1 MSERAPIVATGD
13 RAPTPELA
21 ARVRAALAR
30 GALCA
35 LPTETVYGLAAR
47 ADRPEALEALR
58 VIKGRPSELTFT
70 WHVAE
75 RAALEHFQELRPL
88 VRRLAERYWP
98 GPLTLVL
105 RGVPAGLEGVAREG
119 WTGLRMPAHSACA
132 GLLSACD
139 FPVVMTSAN
148 PHREAPLTRA
158 EEVAARFD
166 GALEL
171 VVDGGP
177 SRLGEASGVL
187 ALGQGRFELLREGL
201 LRLEDLRRTAGL
213 RIAFVC
219 TGNTCRS
226 PMAEALARALLSER
240 LLAGSG
246 GRTGIAAFGFE
257 VLSLGVL
264 AAHGAP
270 ASTGSVEVMA
280 ERGLD
285 LRSHRSRPALP
296 EALLRCDRIYG
307 MTTGHVESLRA
318 TLPPGRHP
326 PLELLD
332 PAGNDI
338 ADPLGGPRAGYQRS
352 LADIER
358 ALRLRLDEW
367 A

>member
-1 MSERAPIVATGD
+1 MSERAPIVAIGD
-13 RAPTPELA
+13 RAPPSELA
-21 ARVRAALAR
+21 ARVRELLAR

-58 VIKGRPSELTFT
+58 VLKGRPSELTFT
-70 WHVAE
+70 WHVAG
-75 RAALEHFQELRPL
+75 RSAVEHFPELRPL
-88 VRRLAERYWP
+88 TRRLVERYWP

-105 RGVPAGLEGVAREG
+105 RGVPPGLEGVARGG
-119 WTGLRMPAHSACA
+119 WTGLRLPAHAACA
-132 GLLSACD
+132 GLLSACE

-148 PHREAPLTRA
+148 LHKEMPLTRA
-158 EEVAARFD
+158 EDVAARFD

-187 ALGQGRFELLREGL
+187 AIGAGRFECLREGL
-201 LRLEDLRRTAGL
+201 LRLDDLRRTAGL

-226 PMAEALARALLSER
+226 PMAEAVARALLAER
-240 LLAGSG
+240 LGADRAGPAGLAD
-246 GRTGIAAFGFE
+246 FGFE
-257 VLSLGVL
+257 LVSLGVL

-270 ASTGSVEVMA
+270 ASVGAVEVMA
-280 ERGLD
+280 ERGIS
-285 LRSHRSRPALP
+285 LREHRSRAALP
-296 EALLRCDRIYG
+296 ETLARCDRIYA
-307 MTTGHVESLRA
+307 MTAGHVDALRA
-318 TLPPGRHP
+318 LLPPGRHP
-326 PLELLD
+326 PLALLD
-332 PAGNDI
+332 PAGADI
-338 ADPLGGPRAGYQRS
+338 ADPLGGPRAAYQRS

-358 ALRLRLDEW
+358 ALRARLDEW

>member
-1 MSERAPIVATGD
+1 MSERALIVSAGD
-13 RAPTPELA
+13 RAPSAELA
-21 ARVRAALAR
+21 ARVRALLAR

-35 LPTETVYGLAAR
+35 LPTETVYGLAVR

-58 VIKGRPSELTFT
+58 VLKGRPSDLAFT

-75 RAALEHFQELRPL
+75 RAAVEHFRELRPL
-88 VRRLAERYWP
+88 ARRLTERYWP

-105 RGVPAGLEGVAREG
+105 HGVPAGLEGVARAG
-119 WTGLRMPAHSACA
+119 WTGLRLPAHAACA
-132 GLLSACD
+132 GLLSACE

-148 PHREAPLTRA
+148 PHRDAPLTRA
-158 EEVAARFD
+158 EDVAARFD

-187 ALGQGRFELLREGL
+187 ALGPGRFELLREGL

-226 PMAEALARALLSER
+226 PMAEALARALLSQR
-240 LLAGSG
+240 LEVGDAGRIRLAE
-246 GRTGIAAFGFE
+246 FGFE
-257 VLSLGVL
+257 LVSMGVM

-270 ASTGSVEVMA
+270 ASTGATEVMA
-280 ERGLD
+280 ERGID

-307 MTTGHVESLRA
+307 LTASHVESLRA
-318 TLPPGRHP
+318 ALPPGRRP

-332 PAGNDI
+332 PSGADI
-338 ADPLGGPRAGYQRS
+338 ADPLGGPRSAYQHS

-358 ALRLRLDEW
+358 ALRARLDEW